1 MTYDSG
7 AGRHKD
13 GQYLNGGG
21 GCDVSTGVDQPVVV
35 LVHGSCAE
43 SAIWAGVI
51 RRLAERGVSTV
62 AFANPLR
69 GVAED
74 AAKLGSLI
82 TTLDQKVILAGHC
95 YGGMVTTAAAVH
107 PAVKALV
114 YVSAYAPAPGESA
127 ALLTSKFEGSTLADT
142 LIGQG
147 GGELIID
154 PDKFHEQY
162 AADLPYDQ
170 AAMLAA
176 TQRPIAERAMDEPLD
191 TDEAAWQWLPSWF
204 IWGGAGRSIPAEAL
218 RFMADRAGGMDCYEI
233 PNASHAT
240 PVSRAAAVTE
250 SILEATAYLER

>member
-1 MTYDSG
+1 
-7 AGRHKD
+7 
-13 GQYLNGGG
+13 
-21 GCDVSTGVDQPVVV
+21 VVV
-35 LVHGSCAE
+35 LVHGGCAE

-74 AAKLGSLI
+74 AAKLESLI
-82 TTLDQKVILAGHC
+82 TTLDRPVILAGHC
-95 YGGMVTTAAAVH
+95 YGGMVITAAATH
-107 PAVKALV
+107 AAARALV
-114 YVSAYAPAPGESA
+114 YVSAFAPAPGESA
-127 ALLTSKFEGSTLADT
+127 ALLTSKFEGSTLGDA
-142 LIGQG
+142 LMYQG

-154 PDKFHEQY
+154 PAKFHEQY
-162 AADLPYDQ
+162 AADLPHDQ

-176 TQRPIAERAMDEPLD
+176 TQRPIAERALEEPLD

-204 IWGGAGRSIPAEAL
+204 IWGGAGRGIPAEAL